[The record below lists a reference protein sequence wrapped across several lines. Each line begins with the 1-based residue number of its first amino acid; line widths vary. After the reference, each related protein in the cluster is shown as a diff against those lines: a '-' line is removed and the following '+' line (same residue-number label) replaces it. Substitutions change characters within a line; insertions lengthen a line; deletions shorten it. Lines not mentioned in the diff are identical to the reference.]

1 MGERQTGPGA
11 HAYQEAITLTTEP
24 NDDARGEELTAID
37 RDYPPWH
44 AWQGPLGGLL
54 YARCPMSSPPMVVRA
69 VTPDSLRTAID
80 TAEAKRAP
88 R

>member
-1 MGERQTGPGA
+1 MA
-11 HAYQEAITLTTEP
+11 TEP
-24 NDDARGEELTAID
+24 NDDDRGPELAAID

-54 YARCPMSSPPMVVRA
+54 YARRPMSSPPMVVRGA
-69 VTPDSLRTAID
+69 TADALRQAIER
-80 TAEAKRAP
+80 AERAQGL